1 LHGWELVSGMGA
13 AESKMAMKLKALP
26 VFLAFLAMGFS
37 DALGPFVSL
46 AKREFHL
53 TTASASM
60 IPLAGLSMYGLL
72 SIPAG
77 VLQSRRGKKFVLLL
91 GLLVT
96 LAGLLNASFGLT
108 TFMRFLLTVVLIGAG
123 AAILQVAGNPI
134 MRDVSATGKFP
145 RNVVLGQFVKA
156 IGSLSGPIIPV
167 VAARYFGA
175 SWQVIFPIYS
185 VALLVTILAAATL
198 HLRDK
203 RDESGPRAATL
214 RSCLAL
220 LGNRYVLTMTLAL
233 FFYVGAEVSVS
244 AGIPLYLKEQF
255 NVDIARV
262 GLLGTGLFFTALI
275 TGRFCGGVILN
286 WIAPSRFLI
295 LSCIV
300 SLTGLA
306 GLFAPEKGVAI
317 CGFVLAGLGFA
328 NIFPLVFSAALE
340 RMPERASEISGLMV
354 TAIVGGA
361 LLPPLMGLVADQST
375 VRIGFLVPIAAIVYV
390 GAAALLNRYSN
401 ESVEMPVL
409 N

>member
-1 LHGWELVSGMGA
+1 MGE
-13 AESKMAMKLKALP
+13 AESKMVMKLKALP
-26 VFLAFLAMGFS
+26 VFLVFLAMGFS

-53 TTASASM
+53 TTAAASF
-60 IPLAGLSMYGLL
+60 IPFAGLSMYGLL
-72 SIPAG
+72 SIPTG
-77 VLQSRRGKKFVLLL
+77 VLQSRRGKKYVLLL
-91 GLLVT
+91 GLIVT
-96 LAGLLNASFGLT
+96 LTGLLNASFGFT
-108 TFMRFLLTVVLIGAG
+108 DFPRFLITVVLIGAG

-134 MRDVSATGKFP
+134 MRDVSAEGKFP
-145 RNVVLGQFVKA
+145 RNLVLGQFVKA

-185 VALLVTILAAATL
+185 VALFVTILAAATV
-198 HLRDK
+198 RDK
-203 RDESGPRAATL
+203 RDESSARAATL

-220 LGNRYVLTMTLAL
+220 LGNRYVLMMTLAI

-255 NVDIARV
+255 DVDIARV

-275 TGRFCGGVILN
+275 IGRFCGGVILN

-295 LSCIV
+295 LSCVV

-306 GLFAPEKGVAI
+306 GLFVPGKSVAI

-328 NIFPLVFSAALE
+328 NIFPLVFSTALE

-361 LLPPLMGLVADQST
+361 LLPPLMGLVADRST
-375 VRIGFLVPIAAIVYV
+375 MRIGFLIPIAAIVYV
-390 GAAALLNRYSN
+390 SAAALLNRRAS
-401 ESVEMPVL
+401 EFVGMPAL

>member
-1 LHGWELVSGMGA
+1 MT
-13 AESKMAMKLKALP
+13 MKLKALP
-26 VFLAFLAMGFS
+26 IFLVFLAMGFS

-53 TTASASM
+53 TTAAASM

-72 SIPAG
+72 PIPAG

-91 GLLVT
+91 GLLIT

-108 TFMRFLLTVVLIGAG
+108 TFPRFLLTVVMIGAG
-123 AAILQVAGNPI
+123 VSILQVAGNPL
-134 MRDVSATGKFP
+134 MRDVSASGKFP
-145 RNVVLGQFVKA
+145 RNLVLGQFVKA

-185 VALLVTILAAATL
+185 VALLVTILAATTV
-198 HLRDK
+198 RDK
-203 RDESGPRAATL
+203 RDESGPQAATL
-214 RSCLAL
+214 RSCVAL
-220 LGNRYVLTMTLAL
+220 LGNRYVLMMTLAI
-233 FFYVGAEVSVS
+233 FFYVGAEISVS

-275 TGRFCGGVILN
+275 IGRFCGGVILN
-286 WIAPSRFLI
+286 WIAPSKFLI
-295 LSCIV
+295 LSCVI
-300 SLTGLA
+300 SLAGLA
-306 GLFAPEKGVAI
+306 GLFAPEKCVAI
-317 CGFVLAGLGFA
+317 CGFALAGLGFA

-340 RMPERASEISGLMV
+340 RIPERASEISGLMV

-361 LLPPLMGLVADQST
+361 VLPPLMGLVADQST

-390 GAAALLNRYSN
+390 SAAALLNRRAS
-401 ESVEMPVL
+401 ESVAMPAL

>member
-1 LHGWELVSGMGA
+1 MGA

-145 RNVVLGQFVKA
+145 RNVVLGRCIVGDHS
-156 IGSLSGPIIPV
+156 GSSN
-167 VAARYFGA
+167 A
-175 SWQVIFPIYS
+175 S
-185 VALLVTILAAATL
+185 
-198 HLRDK
+198 
-203 RDESGPRAATL
+203 
-214 RSCLAL
+214 
-220 LGNRYVLTMTLAL
+220 
-233 FFYVGAEVSVS
+233 
-244 AGIPLYLKEQF
+244 
-255 NVDIARV
+255 
-262 GLLGTGLFFTALI
+262 
-275 TGRFCGGVILN
+275 
-286 WIAPSRFLI
+286 PSRQ
-295 LSCIV
+295 
-300 SLTGLA
+300 T
-306 GLFAPEKGVAI
+306 
-317 CGFVLAGLGFA
+317 
-328 NIFPLVFSAALE
+328 
-340 RMPERASEISGLMV
+340 R
-354 TAIVGGA
+354 
-361 LLPPLMGLVADQST
+361 
-375 VRIGFLVPIAAIVYV
+375 
-390 GAAALLNRYSN
+390 
-401 ESVEMPVL
+401 
-409 N
+409 